1 MNEVKGTFV
10 NSKKRKIVKEEN
22 SVEYCSRRERK
33 EREREDGDLEIGD
46 REEGKREGL
55 HPRIEFPA
63 GPSIQTTYSISKLT
77 ANLYPRDL

>member
-33 EREREDGDLEIGD
+33 EREREDEDLEIGN

>member
-33 EREREDGDLEIGD
+33 EREREDEI
-46 REEGKREGL
+46 
-55 HPRIEFPA
+55 
-63 GPSIQTTYSISKLT
+63 
-77 ANLYPRDL
+77 